1 MSTSKGAAIV
11 TGASQGIG
19 RAIAIQLA
27 SDGYAVA
34 VNDLPARQ
42 AEVEALVAELG
53 RAIVVLGDVSRE
65 EDIKEMIT
73 RTVNELG
80 NLEVVSE
87 HRASREYMGTKWP
100 KFVANAALPQC
111 GTLESSELIISP
123 LRGSILNH
131 VLS

>member
-42 AEVEALVAELG
+42 ADVEALVAELG
-53 RAIVVLGDVSRE
+53 RAIAVLGDVSRE

-73 RTVNELG
+73 RTVSELG
-80 NLEVVSE
+80 DLEVVSE
-87 HRASREYMGTKWP
+87 HRAS
-100 KFVANAALPQC
+100 
-111 GTLESSELIISP
+111 
-123 LRGSILNH
+123 
-131 VLS
+131 

>member
-27 SDGYAVA
+27 SD
-34 VNDLPARQ
+34 
-42 AEVEALVAELG
+42 EVEALVAELG

-87 HRASREYMGTKWP
+87 HRASREYMGTNWP